1 MIAAAQKREELQ
13 REGDELDANIR
24 KAEREIR
31 ALVNTLNH
39 LNRRNADYR
48 TSLHPADMDSKEARE
63 LRNLEAQERAATDA
77 IYKRRRELQRIK
89 ADLSEDTRRVKQ
101 IRDQTGD
108 IDKHVAQLED
118 AEAEVSSEIDDQRAE
133 YERGKRKLVDL
144 QRRHRELLGTENDQE
159 TAGRNAVSCRST
171 EGCCK

>member
-1 MIAAAQKREELQ
+1 
-13 REGDELDANIR
+13 
-24 KAEREIR
+24 
-31 ALVNTLNH
+31 
-39 LNRRNADYR
+39 
-48 TSLHPADMDSKEARE
+48 MDSKEARE
-63 LRNLEAQERAATDA
+63 LRNLEPRSGSDNA

-133 YERGKRKLVDL
+133 YERGKRKLGIYSAGIVNFSGL
-144 QRRHRELLGTENDQE
+144 RMIKKRRPK
-159 TAGRNAVSCRST
+159 
-171 EGCCK
+171 CCFVQKH